1 MTTKMALYDEDY
13 NGIVVETTDGHR
25 FGWQVIKDEDGT
37 VHLPRFTEENGTRFF
52 YEQEA
57 ADCEPFDEDGIFDSR
72 EDLYD
77 AVENAAQKYMTVTE
91 DGTVLQGFVIAVYGP
106 FFPDE
111 QAYEDGQDIAPV
123 LNSKAQTFPVS
134 RFVDNGKFH
143 KMTAKEIF
151 NEL

>member
-37 VHLPRFTEENGTRFF
+37 IHLPRFVEENGTRLF

-57 ADCEPFDEDGIFDSR
+57 ADCESFDEDGIFASR

-77 AVENAAQKYMTVTE
+77 AVERAVQKYMNVTE
-91 DGTVLQGFVIAVYGP
+91 DGDIVI
-106 FFPDE
+106 E
-111 QAYEDGQDIAPV
+111 
-123 LNSKAQTFPVS
+123 
-134 RFVDNGKFH
+134 
-143 KMTAKEIF
+143 
-151 NEL
+151 